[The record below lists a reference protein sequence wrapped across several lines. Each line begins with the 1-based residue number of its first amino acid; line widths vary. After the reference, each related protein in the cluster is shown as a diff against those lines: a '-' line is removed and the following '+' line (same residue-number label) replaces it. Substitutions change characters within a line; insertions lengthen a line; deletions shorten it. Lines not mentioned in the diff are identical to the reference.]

1 MPNAV
6 YQKAG
11 TSVTWTDTTGD
22 LAMTLNN
29 LAAGAGRQGAQKDWG
44 ALSAARPT
52 TYHFRAV
59 FQQETAGVVGET
71 IELYW
76 KSGDG
81 TDYDNDDGTGN
92 VAVSAENKLKNL
104 KLLGV
109 AQVDEAAANIDISI
123 EGYFVDFN
131 RYGIPVVWNR
141 TADNL
146 DAANDI
152 SKIVVTPIYD
162 EVQ

>member
-1 MPNAV
+1 MANPV

-22 LAMTLNN
+22 LGMTLND
-29 LAAGAGRQGAQKDWG
+29 LTTGTGQQGAQKDWG
-44 ALSAARPT
+44 VLSTARPT

-59 FQQETAGVVGET
+59 FQQETPGVPGEQ

-81 TDYDNDDGTGN
+81 TNYDNDDGTGDI
-92 VAVSAENKLKNL
+92 AVSAEDKLKNL
-104 KLLGV
+104 KQLGV
-109 AQVDEAAANIDISI
+109 AQVDQAAANINISI

-131 RYGIPVVWNR
+131 RYGMPVVWNR

-146 DAANDI
+146 DAANNI